1 MKKLSEI
8 DDDTL
13 LTVTPKGYDGTVMDK
28 EEFMQSSYY
37 IDRDEVDVAIAEE
50 TFASFSLYYALECLE
65 DDMHE
70 DWLSNVMSAI
80 PKDVRERIEAEINS
94 YLDKEPTYYPG
105 EAVDWLTEDLVT
117 EKRVTEKHY
126 HRINN

>member
-105 EAVDWLTEDLVT
+105 EAVDWLTEDLT
-117 EKRVTEKHY
+117 EEG
-126 HRINN
+126 